1 MRQLVRHGRVELA
14 VRHSGPRED
23 GRPHVL
29 LLHALYGSG
38 EDWSAVESA
47 WPGSFT
53 ALDFCG
59 HGDSDWLPGRGYS
72 PEQFVADAD
81 AVLAELESE
90 GPVHVAGAGVGA
102 YVALLL
108 AGGRPSAIRAA
119 LLLPG
124 EGLAGGGALPEELA
138 PENRDIFL
146 AGLDAAD
153 RKPGEPGPDPLVER
167 CDRDVRPVYYVQEF
181 AAAAGP
187 LSIAPMEPTPPWVA
201 AAREHGQA
209 STAPADAGEALA
221 ALARTG

>member
-14 VRHSGPRED
+14 VRHSGPREAE
-23 GRPHVL
+23 RPHVL
-29 LLHALYGSG
+29 LLHALHGSG
-38 EDWSAVESA
+38 EDWVTVQSA
-47 WPGSFT
+47 WPGSFS

-81 AVLAELESE
+81 AVLAVLEGE
-90 GPVHVAGAGVGA
+90 GPVHVAGAGLGA

-108 AGGRPSAIRAA
+108 AGGRPAAVRAA

-124 EGLAGGGALPEELA
+124 RGLAGGGALPHELA
-138 PENRDIFL
+138 PENRRVWL
-146 AGLDAAD
+146 ASIGAPE

-167 CDRDVRPVYYVQEF
+167 CERDVRPVDYAQEF

-187 LSIAPMEPTPPWVA
+187 LWIAPMDPTPPWVA

-209 STAPADAGEALA
+209 VEAPSDAGEALA
-221 ALARTG
+221 ALASA